1 MKDYIERRRKTMHIE
16 SKLEEVIKNL
26 FEKLEK
32 LEVGSEEYNAV
43 LNSITKLMD
52 RAIDLEKITVEEAV
66 KIKQIC
72 SEETLKKLQIETDR
86 EVKMEQI
93 ETDREV
99 KMEQIET
106 DKQVKLEQIKSETHM
121 KKQELTDNKK
131 YRIGS
136 VLIESGKIIIPLI
149 YAWKTFKE
157 SMYFEKNDTFSYTG
171 GKISQRK
178 LLDPKH

>member
-93 ETDREV
+93 ETD
-99 KMEQIET
+99 
-106 DKQVKLEQIKSETHM
+106 KQVKLEQIKSETHM